1 MDGPLPRAAFGV
13 SRVPLPLPCTALYY
27 ILHRHH
33 ALYSSE
39 SHELARKK
47 AATAS
52 RASARYQHCR
62 CRRVGAHGLKKE
74 NLTRAFT
81 SIRPLLGL
89 FLFSVLTPWARIRQG
104 PKTWHKPKIQYDLQK
119 SCCILIS
126 PNINFSRCFEILEQV
141 SVVLAPKVEV

>member
-1 MDGPLPRAAFGV
+1 MNDPVPRTAFGV
-13 SRVPLPLPCTALYY
+13 SRVPVPCTAL
-27 ILHRHH
+27 LHRHH

-47 AATAS
+47 AATTAS
-52 RASARYQHCR
+52 RASARCQHCR
-62 CRRVGAHGLKKE
+62 CRPVGAHGLKKE

-104 PKTWHKPKIQYDLQK
+104 PKTWHKTKIPCESHDMYACSL
-119 SCCILIS
+119 
-126 PNINFSRCFEILEQV
+126 F
-141 SVVLAPKVEV
+141 

>member
-1 MDGPLPRAAFGV
+1 MQ
-13 SRVPLPLPCTALYY
+13 CTVL
-27 ILHRHH
+27 LHRHH

-52 RASARYQHCR
+52 RARARCHHCR
-62 CRRVGAHGLKKE
+62 CRRIGGGAHGLKKE

-104 PKTWHKPKIQYDLQK
+104 PKTWHKTKIPCESHDMYACFVL
-119 SCCILIS
+119 ILTHIFYIYLLHFVMKL
-126 PNINFSRCFEILEQV
+126 NLNMMAIRYHILRI
-141 SVVLAPKVEV
+141 